1 MPIRT
6 PFALHA
12 TLRATLLA
20 LATWAG
26 APAQATVSVEVVE
39 QGPRATVL
47 RVHVSAPELLTVD
60 TPAGAFQRFSQRS
73 ATGLRGG
80 AALRGQPEL
89 PVAGFTLA
97 LPVGLKTAPIVQV
110 QPEGR
115 VNTLKTRLYPVQP
128 GESSHMDRRT
138 LPGFSHHPA
147 LYDKGGATRGA
158 LVDRLPIVKGDANLE
173 NLRLM
178 PYGFEP
184 LTSELSWYDSHLVTV
199 QHAGSDCFLVD
210 HLADTRTA
218 GAFDAVDRLLE
229 RDQPVP
235 GLRHAINQQQFS
247 RQCPPVDV
255 PLRLAGNRF
264 IIVSPPSLLPAA
276 EALATHKRL
285 LGISTEVVSTQ
296 DIAGTGANL
305 ASAVQIR
312 NWLSAAYHGR
322 AVKPKWVLLLG
333 DTELVPT
340 HYDAE
345 NMDFPVRNAGD
356 TWYGQIAPGAGPT
369 TVPAFGLGRIP
380 VDTLSQA
387 NTVVNK
393 IIAFETQP
401 PQEAA
406 QGHDFYSRMSFAAF
420 FEAYSDAPGRD
431 TRWFVETTEK
441 IRSHVVNQGFNVQRI
456 YNAPGFANPTT
467 YRSGAPVPPALR
479 KPGFAWNGSRAEIVN
494 AVNQGRA
501 LIYHR
506 DHGGPTGWGDPAFR
520 TEHLGEISV
529 TQNRFPVIFSINCS
543 SGVFDNETVDLPANT
558 LGWNFGTTSTGV
570 YWAEA
575 FLRKADGALAIIGDT
590 RESST
595 RDNSHLAIGLFD
607 ALFPGLAP
615 GFGSVAPVRRLGDLM
630 NHGRAFL
637 AAVDAGTTANLHPTD
652 QGVPVPVENLRQQM
666 NIYNL
671 LGDPTVKLRTKAPG
685 TFTVV
690 SLNRLRGVLQ
700 LQATL
705 RPCAVCDPTTKAP
718 PVPVVVVDP
727 LSGRVLGRSLLDE
740 GGRASIDIGAFDGR
754 VLVRLS
760 DSDGGVA
767 QASPEETD
775 ADGDGVPD
783 SRDNCT
789 AVANANQRDSDSDGY
804 GDACDADANNDGIV
818 NSLDV
823 AAVRNGFGTRGAT
836 RADLNGDGIVNA
848 LDVAL
853 VRRLFATRPGPSAW
867 GR

>member
-1 MPIRT
+1 
-6 PFALHA
+6 
-12 TLRATLLA
+12 
-20 LATWAG
+20 
-26 APAQATVSVEVVE
+26 
-39 QGPRATVL
+39 
-47 RVHVSAPELLTVD
+47 
-60 TPAGAFQRFSQRS
+60 
-73 ATGLRGG
+73 
-80 AALRGQPEL
+80 
-89 PVAGFTLA
+89 
-97 LPVGLKTAPIVQV
+97 
-110 QPEGR
+110 
-115 VNTLKTRLYPVQP
+115 
-128 GESSHMDRRT
+128 
-138 LPGFSHHPA
+138 

-173 NLRLM
+173 TLRLM
-178 PYGFEP
+178 PYGSEP
-184 LTSELSWYDSHLVTV
+184 RTSELSWYDSYLVTV
-199 QHAGSDCFLVD
+199 QHAGTDCFLID

-276 EALATHKRL
+276 EALAAHKRL

-296 DIAGTGANL
+296 DIAGTGASL
-305 ASAVQIR
+305 ANAVQIR
-312 NWLSAAYHGR
+312 TWLSGAYNGR

-340 HYDAE
+340 HYDTQ
-345 NMDFPVRNAGD
+345 NMYDPVRNAGD
-356 TWYGQIAPGAGPT
+356 IWYGQIGAGAGPT
-369 TVPAFGLGRIP
+369 TVPVFGLGRIP
-380 VDTLSQA
+380 VDTLAQA

-393 IIAFETQP
+393 IIAFENHP
-401 PQEAA
+401 PPDAPQAV
-406 QGHDFYSRMSFAAF
+406 DFYNRMSFAAY
-420 FEAYSDAPGRD
+420 FEAYSDAPTRD

-441 IRSHVVNQGFNVQRI
+441 IRSHVVNQGFSVQRI
-456 YNAPGFANPTT
+456 YNAPGFSDPTT
-467 YRSGAPVPPALR
+467 YRSGAPVPAALR
-479 KPGFAWNGSRAEIVN
+479 KPGFAWNGSRAQIVN
-494 AVNQGRA
+494 AVNQGST

-520 TEHLGEISV
+520 TEHLGEVSV
-529 TQNRFPVIFSINCS
+529 TQNRFPVIFSINCA

-558 LGWNFGTTSTGV
+558 LGYNFGTSVNGV

-590 RESST
+590 RDSST

-615 GFGSVAPVRRLGDLM
+615 GFGSVQPVRRLGDLM

-652 QGVPVPVENLRQQM
+652 LGVPVPVENLRQQM

-671 LGDPTVKLRTKAPG
+671 LGDPTVKLRTSPPG
-685 TFTVV
+685 SF
-690 SLNRLRGVLQ
+690 SLVTLGVLRGLLNV
-700 LQATL
+700 QATL
-705 RPCAVCDPTTKAP
+705 RPCTVCDQTAKAP
-718 PVPVVVVDP
+718 PVPVVATDP
-727 LSGRVLGRSLLDE
+727 LTGRVLGRALLDA
-740 GGRASIDIGAFDGR
+740 GGRASIDIGNFDGR

-760 DSDGGVA
+760 DSDGGIT
-767 QASPEETD
+767 QAATD
-775 ADGDGVPD
+775 EIDTDGDGVPD
-783 SRDNCT
+783 SRDNCIN
-789 AVANANQRDSDSDGY
+789 VANPNQKDSDSDGY

-818 NSLDV
+818 NSLDL
-823 AAVRNGFGTRGAT
+823 AAVRNSFGTRGVT
-836 RADLNGDGIVNA
+836 RADLNGDGVVNA
-848 LDVAL
+848 LDLAT

-867 GR
+867 VR